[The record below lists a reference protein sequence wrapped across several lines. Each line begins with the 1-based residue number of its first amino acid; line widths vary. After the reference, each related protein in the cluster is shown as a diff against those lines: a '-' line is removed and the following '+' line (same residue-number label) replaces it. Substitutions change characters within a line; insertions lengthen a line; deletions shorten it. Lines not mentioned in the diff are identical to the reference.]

1 MNKPDFSELVEAHGR
16 ELHAYL
22 WRLLGDEA
30 EAQDCLQDAFVRALR
45 AYGKIHDTRFLRAW
59 LYKIAT
65 NTARSRQVQGARRA
79 ARETEWLEPLAAP
92 GGVEAAVAQRHQLAQ
107 LRRAVRSLP
116 ARQQAALMLRKYQ
129 ELDYAEVAAAL
140 GCSQAAARANVYQA
154 LKKLRQWFKENEH
167 D

>member
-1 MNKPDFSELVEAHGR
+1 MDKPDFAELVEAHGR

-22 WRLLGDEA
+22 WRMLGDEA
-30 EAQDCLQDAFVRALR
+30 EAQDCLQDTFLRALR
-45 AYGKIHDTRFLRAW
+45 AYPQVEDASFLRAW

-65 NTARSRQVQGARRA
+65 NTAYSRLARA
-79 ARETEWLEPLAAP
+79 ARLAAREVELREPLAA
-92 GGVEAAVAQRHQLAQ
+92 GGLGVEAAVAQRHQLAQ

-140 GCSQAAARANVYQA
+140 GCNQAAARANVYQA
-154 LKKLRQWFKENEH
+154 LKKLRQWFKENE
-167 D
+167 